1 MSLNKNAPSE
11 PVATIIAESE
21 EDIVS
26 PSKLPVASAV
36 MMKLPTA
43 VALASQLILVVW
55 WVPKVPIFFL
65 EDLILIPGSAF
76 RVTMILVMGSA
87 P

>member
-55 WVPKVPIFFL
+55 
-65 EDLILIPGSAF
+65 
-76 RVTMILVMGSA
+76 
-87 P
+87 